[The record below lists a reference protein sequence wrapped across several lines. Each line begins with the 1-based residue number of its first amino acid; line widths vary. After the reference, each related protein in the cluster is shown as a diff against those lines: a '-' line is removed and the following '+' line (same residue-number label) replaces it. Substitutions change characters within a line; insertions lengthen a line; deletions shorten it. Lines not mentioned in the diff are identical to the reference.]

1 MQRLACLG
9 VTGVMRTTPTCPGM
23 AIEDILG
30 LEPLHLN
37 VEAQAR
43 RASIWLN
50 DWGKWNSLAGVPG
63 HARIWEET
71 VKSNPLLARKDA
83 IITVLIAAKRY
94 QVIRVTM
101 TGTKT

>member
-1 MQRLACLG
+1 
-9 VTGVMRTTPTCPGM
+9 M
-23 AIEDILG
+23 AMEAILG

-43 RASIWLN
+43 RASIRLN
-50 DWGKWNSLAGVPG
+50 DWSEWNSRSGVLG

-83 IITVLIAAKRY
+83 IRPVLIPAKRS
-94 QVIRVTM
+94 QVIIPPRELWLEPKPDFLRP
-101 TGTKT
+101 GGLIW